1 MSAIRVAGGEE
12 TRSCPSGHESE
23 PFAVPPLSRAESI
36 KELMAESEKGT
47 VPIQELLISTLA
59 QSDTLPKLLIEKG
72 LITKEEYLEKIRK
85 RTSDVS
91 AV

>member
-1 MSAIRVAGGEE
+1 
-12 TRSCPSGHESE
+12 
-23 PFAVPPLSRAESI
+23 
-36 KELMAESEKGT
+36 MAESEKGT
-47 VPIQELLISTLA
+47 VTIQELLISTLA